1 MLAPE
6 PIAQDIPPLLE
17 AFGRLHPAAVHVPVG
32 LVVGAFVAEAFRA
45 VQRRPEASPFTPTAL
60 LLAALGGLLAGATGW
75 VFALDHGSGN
85 DLFWHRW
92 LGVAAT
98 AGCFG
103 TAWLAARAARPGGED
118 LVGAMRGALVALT
131 ILVGWSGHLG
141 ANMVWGPGFVWEPIV
156 DSAGGGGAPDAGEA
170 DGNAG
175 DGDAPAGAAGSG
187 NGAASGGGDPVMLAK
202 LAFYR
207 EQVLPIFES
216 RCYECHGNGK
226 RKGGLRMDVRD
237 SVVSRDDEGM
247 WIVQPGKP
255 AESVMITRVMLP
267 EADDLSMPP
276 EGDRLAAAQ
285 IEAIRTWIEDGAVM
299 PESLAAGAAAD
310 ARAGAGPDG
319 GGDPSASGA
328 RARAGRAGAAADESR
343 DPARARRPLAEQL
356 PPLSDAEIAAAALL
370 RTKGIHVAPVS
381 QGAST
386 FTVSVPG
393 GSAVGDI
400 DLAQVYPMAA
410 RVEEL
415 SLARSAITD
424 AGAMAMPSMP
434 NARIVRLDGT
444 SLTDAGIIAVL
455 SRTLD
460 AETVNLVNTPAT
472 DTVFAMLAK
481 LPHLERAYLFGSKV
495 SEQGIAAFRKSRP
508 GVEIILGDS
517 NAP

>member
-17 AFGRLHPAAVHVPVG
+17 AFGRLHPAAVHVPIG
-32 LVVGAFVAEAFRA
+32 LVVGAFAAEAFRA

-60 LLAALGGLLAGATGW
+60 LLAAIGGLLAGATGW

-141 ANMVWGPGFVWEPIV
+141 ANMVWGPGFIWEPVV
-156 DSAGGGGAPDAGEA
+156 DSPGGGGAPDAGEA
-170 DGNAG
+170 DGDDDVDARAGAAAPGAGAANG
-175 DGDAPAGAAGSG
+175 DGDPT
-187 NGAASGGGDPVMLAK
+187 MLAR

-237 SVVSRDDEGM
+237 SVVSRDDEGL

-267 EADDLSMPP
+267 EVDDLAMPP
-276 EGDRLAAAQ
+276 EGDRLAATQ
-285 IEAIRTWIEDGAVM
+285 IEAIRKWIEDGAVM
-299 PESLAAGAAAD
+299 PESLAAGADAG
-310 ARAGAGPDG
+310 ARAGTGSGG

-328 RARAGRAGAAADESR
+328 RARSGRAGAAADAQR
-343 DPARARRPLAEQL
+343 DPARTRRPLAEQL
-356 PPLSDAEIAAAALL
+356 PPLSDDEITAAALL
-370 RTKGIHVAPVS
+370 RAKGIHVAPVA

-393 GSAVGDI
+393 GPAVGDV

-434 NARIVRLDGT
+434 NARTVRLDGT
-444 SLTDAGIIAVL
+444 ALTDAGIIAVL

-472 DTVFAMLAK
+472 DAVFAMLAK
-481 LPHLERAYLFGSKV
+481 LPHLQRAYLFGSKV
-495 SEQGIAAFRKSRP
+495 SEQGVAAFRKSRP
-508 GVEIILGDS
+508 GVEIVLGES

>member
-1 MLAPE
+1 
-6 PIAQDIPPLLE
+6 
-17 AFGRLHPAAVHVPVG
+17 
-32 LVVGAFVAEAFRA
+32 
-45 VQRRPEASPFTPTAL
+45 
-60 LLAALGGLLAGATGW
+60 LLAGATGW

-118 LVGAMRGALVALT
+118 LGGAMRGALGALPR
-131 ILVGWSGHLG
+131 LVGWRGHLG

-267 EADDLSMPP
+267 ETDDLSMPP

-310 ARAGAGPDG
+310 ARAGAGWAG
-319 GGDPSASGA
+319 GGAPSASGA

-400 DLAQVYPMAA
+400 DLAQVSPMAA
-410 RVEEL
+410 RVEER
-415 SLARSAITD
+415 SLARSALTA

-444 SLTDAGIIAVL
+444 SLTDAGIIAML

-460 AETVNLVNTPAT
+460 AETVN
-472 DTVFAMLAK
+472 
-481 LPHLERAYLFGSKV
+481 
-495 SEQGIAAFRKSRP
+495 
-508 GVEIILGDS
+508 
-517 NAP
+517 

>member
-6 PIAQDIPPLLE
+6 PIAQDVPPLLE
-17 AFGRLHPAAVHVPVG
+17 AFGRLHPAAVHLPVG
-32 LVVGAFVAEAFRA
+32 LVVGAFLAEAFRA

-118 LVGAMRGALVALT
+118 LVGAMRGALAALT

-141 ANMVWGPGFVWEPIV
+141 ANMVWGPGFIWEPVV

-170 DGNAG
+170 DG
-175 DGDAPAGAAGSG
+175 DDDDDARAGAARSDA
-187 NGAASGGGDPVMLAK
+187 GAVGGDPTMLAK

-237 SVVSRDDEGM
+237 SVVSRDDEGL

-267 EADDLSMPP
+267 EADDLAMPP
-276 EGDRLAAAQ
+276 EGDRLAATQ
-285 IEAIRTWIEDGAVM
+285 IEAIRKWIEDGAVM
-299 PESLAAGAAAD
+299 PESLAAGAGTG
-310 ARAGAGPDG
+310 ARAGAGSDG
-319 GGDPSASGA
+319 GDDASAAGA
-328 RARAGRAGAAADESR
+328 RARPGRAGAAADEPR
-343 DPARARRPLAEQL
+343 DPARVRRPLAEQL

-370 RTKGIHVAPVS
+370 RGKGIHVAPVA

-393 GSAVGDI
+393 GSAVGDL

-434 NARIVRLDGT
+434 NARVVRLDGT
-444 SLTDAGIIAVL
+444 ALTDAGIIAVL

-481 LPHLERAYLFGSKV
+481 LPHLQRAYLFGSKV
-495 SEQGIAAFRKSRP
+495 SEQGVAAFRKSRP
-508 GVEIILGDS
+508 GVEIILGES

>member
-1 MLAPE
+1 MPVTEL
-6 PIAQDIPPLLE
+6 IAQDVPPFLE
-17 AFGRLHPAAVHVPVG
+17 AFGRLHPAAVHLPVG
-32 LVVGAFVAEAFRA
+32 LVVGAFLAEAFRA
-45 VQRRPEASPFTPTAL
+45 LQRRPEASPFTPTAL

-92 LGVAAT
+92 LGVAST

-103 TAWLAARAARPGGED
+103 VAWLASRAARPDGTD
-118 LVGAMRGALVALT
+118 LVGSMRGALVALT

-156 DSAGGGGAPDAGEA
+156 DSPGGGGAPDAGEA
-170 DGNAG
+170 EEGADASAAGGASAGAGSAEG
-175 DGDAPAGAAGSG
+175 DGDPT
-187 NGAASGGGDPVMLAK
+187 MLAK

-237 SVVSRDDEGM
+237 SVVSRDDEGL

-267 EADDLSMPP
+267 PVDDLAMPP

-285 IEAIRTWIEDGAVM
+285 VEVIRKWIEDGAVM
-299 PESLAAGAAAD
+299 PESVAASGGEARGDREGSEAGNAPGPGARDRARRAGAAAD
-310 ARAGAGPDG
+310 AAGEG
-319 GGDPSASGA
+319 
-328 RARAGRAGAAADESR
+328 SR
-343 DPARARRPLAEQL
+343 GRRPLAEQL
-356 PPLSDAEIAAAALL
+356 PPLSDAEIAAAVLL
-370 RTKGIHVAPVS
+370 RSKGIHIAPIA

-415 SLARSAITD
+415 SFARSAITD

-434 NARIVRLDGT
+434 NARVVRLDGT
-444 SLTDAGIIAVL
+444 QLTDAGIIAVL

-472 DTVFAMLAK
+472 DSVFAILAK

-495 SEQGIAAFRKSRP
+495 SAQGVAEFRKSRP
-508 GVEIILGDS
+508 GVEIVLGEQ

>member
-1 MLAPE
+1 MLAPMT
-6 PIAQDIPPLLE
+6 IAQDVPPLLE
-17 AFGRLHPAAVHVPVG
+17 AFGRLHPAAVHLPVG
-32 LVVGAFVAEAFRA
+32 LVFGAFAAEAFRA

-103 TAWLAARAARPGGED
+103 TAWLAARAVRPGGED
-118 LVGAMRGALVALT
+118 LVGSMRGALVALV

-141 ANMVWGPGFVWEPIV
+141 ANMVWGPGFVWEPLV
-156 DSAGGGGAPDAGEA
+156 ESAGGGGAPDAGEA
-170 DGNAG
+170 NDDDEGARAG
-175 DGDAPAGAAGSG
+175 TTGAGAGVADD
-187 NGAASGGGDPVMLAK
+187 GGDPTMLAK

-237 SVVSRDDEGM
+237 SVVSRDDKGL

-267 EADDLSMPP
+267 EADDLAMPP

-299 PESLAAGAAAD
+299 PESLATASAGGRERVGSPEAGDAAAAGARQRARSGGAAVG
-310 ARAGAGPDG
+310 GAGDG
-319 GGDPSASGA
+319 P
-328 RARAGRAGAAADESR
+328 
-343 DPARARRPLAEQL
+343 RARRPLAEQL
-356 PPLSDAEIAAAALL
+356 PPLSDAEIAAAVLL
-370 RTKGIHVAPVS
+370 RAKGIHVAPIS

-393 GSAVGDI
+393 GPAVGDV

-444 SLTDAGIIAVL
+444 ALTDAGIIAVL

-481 LPHLERAYLFGSKV
+481 LPHLQRAYLFGSKV
-495 SEQGIAAFRKSRP
+495 SEQGVAAFRKSRP
-508 GVEIILGDS
+508 GVEIILGES